1 MAHPGLHHT
10 KHAVWVLP
18 KVPGISF
25 PKCHR
30 GHDFGSIFEEGCHQQ
45 ICAPG
50 DKANQDRALLD
61 LHATPTAGG
70 QGRLMAMAS
79 FNGGGNERQR
89 GGGGK
94 ERRNNQIKVTAA
106 VGGNNTH
113 WHSTVEVENGLVLIL
128 AGALFYTT
136 VSFGIF

>member
-79 FNGGGNERQR
+79 FNGGGNERQQ

-94 ERRNNQIKVTAA
+94 ERHNNQIKVTAA

-128 AGALFYTT
+128 AGALFYTS